1 MLVVAHAIP
10 DVEGIPAM
18 FSFILSPFPESLSA
32 DPTRA
37 RITVGFKF
45 AFRCPS
51 KPEHLHALC

>member
-1 MLVVAHAIP
+1 MLVAAHAIP

-18 FSFILSPFPESLSA
+18 FSFILSPFPDFLSA

-45 AFRCPS
+45 ASRCPS
-51 KPEHLHALC
+51 